1 MSETVDAVI
10 IGGGI
15 AGVSAGYYLA
25 RAGLTVHLVEAEPTL
40 AYHTTGRS
48 AATYLVN
55 FLTQQRGP
63 REKGRDADHLS
74 AGAPLLRSHERGAST

>member
-1 MSETVDAVI
+1 MAKSLPKEARVVI

-25 RAGLTVHLVEAEPTL
+25 DAGLSVHLVEAEPTL

-48 AATYLVN
+48 AEL
-55 FLTQQRGP
+55 
-63 REKGRDADHLS
+63 
-74 AGAPLLRSHERGAST
+74 